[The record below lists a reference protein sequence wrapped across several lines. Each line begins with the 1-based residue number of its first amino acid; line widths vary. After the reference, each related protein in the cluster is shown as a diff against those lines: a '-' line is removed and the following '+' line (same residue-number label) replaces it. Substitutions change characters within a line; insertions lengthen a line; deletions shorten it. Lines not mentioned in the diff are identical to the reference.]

1 MTTDDALLFIDAK
14 DLLASISEQTEHIF
28 VTQQVVDEVKR
39 QKIGE
44 AAGFLTRQFAG
55 LKQTYKL
62 PDHLFGT
69 TEEESKSIHQQI
81 NRVSNGHHGED

>member
-1 MTTDDALLFIDAK
+1 MTTDDASLFIDVK

-69 TEEESKSIHQQI
+69 TERKARACTSRSI
-81 NRVSNGHHGED
+81 E